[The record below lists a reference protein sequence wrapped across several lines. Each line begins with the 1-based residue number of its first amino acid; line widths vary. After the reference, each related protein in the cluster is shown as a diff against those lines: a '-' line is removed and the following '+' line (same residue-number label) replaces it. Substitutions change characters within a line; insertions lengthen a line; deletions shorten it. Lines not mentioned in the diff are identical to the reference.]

1 MTVVNFDPTSYSVNE
16 GGQASL
22 RLVLSTP
29 STSEITVQVVTSDGT
44 AVGQFLIH

>member
-1 MTVVNFDPTSYSVNE
+1 MTVVNFDPTSYSVDE

-44 AVGQFLIH
+44 AVGQFSMH